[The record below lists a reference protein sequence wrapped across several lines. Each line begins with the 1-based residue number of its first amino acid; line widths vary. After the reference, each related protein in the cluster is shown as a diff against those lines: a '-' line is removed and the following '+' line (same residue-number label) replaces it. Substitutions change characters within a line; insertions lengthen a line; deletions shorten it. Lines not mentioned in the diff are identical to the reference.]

1 MDIGIHVI
9 TIIII
14 ALLLLNC
21 GSLTTW
27 AGCTVTP
34 LLSVDC
40 NQQRRG
46 KSPSVRP
53 FVPWRPENLES
64 KPGKNC
70 GDRTDRETKSEWVFN
85 TILFIFYSFPFCFT
99 KNDDRAI
106 LIDRNCC
113 CCWCAFSAA
122 KKTWKKKNSSPLIQ
136 LEIKQLINGCRFFSA
151 AAAANAIDLH
161 VVVVGREICKALK
174 DRSSAKWS
182 IKLANGP
189 SQKCILRG
197 IRSFLPHFMAIIAMV
212 DLGVI

>member
-1 MDIGIHVI
+1 MQQINKRRRSVAVLKGNWIRLVILYDKARSRDQNTKNSHNEKQQRQKLSYIHHQALYRRVDIGIHVI

-64 KPGKNC
+64 KPGKA
-70 GDRTDRETKSEWVFN
+70 RPE
-85 TILFIFYSFPFCFT
+85 
-99 KNDDRAI
+99 
-106 LIDRNCC
+106 
-113 CCWCAFSAA
+113 
-122 KKTWKKKNSSPLIQ
+122 
-136 LEIKQLINGCRFFSA
+136 
-151 AAAANAIDLH
+151 
-161 VVVVGREICKALK
+161 
-174 DRSSAKWS
+174 
-182 IKLANGP
+182 
-189 SQKCILRG
+189 LRG
-197 IRSFLPHFMAIIAMV
+197 SN
-212 DLGVI
+212 